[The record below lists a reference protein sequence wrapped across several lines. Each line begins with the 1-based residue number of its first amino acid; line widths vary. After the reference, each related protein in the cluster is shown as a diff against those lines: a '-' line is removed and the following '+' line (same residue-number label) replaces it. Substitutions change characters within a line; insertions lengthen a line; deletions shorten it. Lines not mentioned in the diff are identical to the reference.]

1 MYPFR
6 PIASMRSL
14 FRIRTTPIPL
24 SSSPTR
30 TYINLLRNSI
40 KTPFKRTSFRF
51 NSTSSTARNA
61 THTPPP
67 PKGKKPQGIR
77 ALMKEYGY
85 PALAVY
91 LALSMID
98 LPICYVLVHSM
109 GQDKIQYYENKVKQ
123 TFGYGVSDDELKH
136 QQDVQKIEARI
147 DQDDNAIEQEQKAT
161 QDQST
166 LHYIMSQFSW
176 TEFAIAYGL
185 HKSLIFIRL
194 PITAAIT
201 PGVVKLLRGWGFRIG
216 TDKLSTTANLAKD
229 LAKSGYKDITA
240 SSAKFGTKP
249 GKRKWWWFF

>member
-1 MYPFR
+1 
-6 PIASMRSL
+6 
-14 FRIRTTPIPL
+14 
-24 SSSPTR
+24 
-30 TYINLLRNSI
+30 
-40 KTPFKRTSFRF
+40 
-51 NSTSSTARNA
+51 
-61 THTPPP
+61 
-67 PKGKKPQGIR
+67 
-77 ALMKEYGY
+77 MKEYGY

-123 TFGYGVSDDELKH
+123 TFGYGVSDGELKH
-136 QQDVQKIEARI
+136 QQEVQKIEAGI
-147 DQDDNAIEQEQKAT
+147 DEDGNANQKQEEEKEAAAKAN
-161 QDQST
+161 QNMFQ
-166 LHYIMSQFSW
+166 YILSQFSW

-201 PGVVKLLRGWGFRIG
+201 PGIVKLLRGWGFRIG

-240 SSAKFGTKP
+240 SSAKFGTRP

>member
-1 MYPFR
+1 MIPFR
-6 PIASMRSL
+6 PITPLRTL
-14 FRIRTTPIPL
+14 FRFTTSP
-24 SSSPTR
+24 SPTR
-30 TYINLLRNSI
+30 AYINSLRNSFRS
-40 KTPFKRTSFRF
+40 PFKRTSFRF
-51 NSTSSTARNA
+51 NSSTTRNA
-61 THTPPP
+61 PPP
-67 PKGKKPQGIR
+67 PGGKKPQGIK

-109 GQDKIQYYENKVKQ
+109 GQDKIQYYENRVKQ
-123 TFGYGVSDDELKH
+123 TFGYGVSDSELEH
-136 QQDVQKIEARI
+136 RQEVQRIEARMDEDGNEI
-147 DQDDNAIEQEQKAT
+147 KEEKHTDADGN
-161 QDQST
+161 QSM
-166 LHYIMSQFSW
+166 LQYIRSQFSW

-201 PGVVKLLRGWGFRIG
+201 PGIVKLLRGWGFRIG

-240 SSAKFGTKP
+240 SSGKFGTRP